1 VTRSASP
8 SSSPTR
14 SPPREV
20 TRAQAFLARE
30 VHVVARE
37 IIGAELTIDGVGGI
51 VVEVEAYTR
60 DDPASHSFGGPTA
73 RNASMFGPPG
83 HVYVYRSYGIHWMLN
98 LVCGTHAGAAEA
110 VLVRA
115 LEPTRGLEQMRVRRA
130 ARSDLLLCSG
140 PGRLG
145 QALGVGPDL
154 DGALVGGPRVE
165 LVPSPVPC
173 EVVTAPRIGITRAIE
188 QPWRYLMTGS
198 RYASSPRPW
207 ARRRPPRA

>member
-1 VTRSASP
+1 MA
-8 SSSPTR
+8 
-14 SPPREV
+14 
-20 TRAQAFLARE
+20 AAFLARD
-30 VHVVARE
+30 VFVVARE
-37 IIGAELTIDGVGGI
+37 IIGADLRVDGVGGI

-60 DDPASHSFGGPTA
+60 DDPASHSYRGETA

-83 HVYVYRSYGIHWMLN
+83 RAYVYRSYGIHWMLN
-98 LVCGTHAGAAEA
+98 LVCGAAQGDASA

-115 LEPTRGLEQMRVRRA
+115 LEPTAGLERMRERRGGVP
-130 ARSDLLLCSG
+130 DLLLCSG

-154 DGALVGGPRVE
+154 DGEPVGGPRIS
-165 LVPSPVPC
+165 LVPPARPY
-173 EVVTAPRIGITRAIE
+173 EVVTAPRVGITRAVE
-188 QPWRYLMTGS
+188 EPWRYLMRDS